1 MEELLYYYNV
11 AISFTAY
18 SLENFSCKGS
28 KHGTTAPLCGPP
40 GDPSLCKLPKWPL
53 IVLGEQKSVL
63 VQEFIVVK

>member
-53 IVLGEQKSVL
+53 IVLG
-63 VQEFIVVK
+63 